1 MSASL
6 GRKVP
11 QRGPGAEADDILQIS
26 VTRMSFGERSKA
38 FAMHKR

>member
-6 GRKVP
+6 GTEVP
-11 QRGPGAEADDILQIS
+11 QRGPGAEADDILQIN
-26 VTRMSFGERSKA
+26 VARMSVGERSKA